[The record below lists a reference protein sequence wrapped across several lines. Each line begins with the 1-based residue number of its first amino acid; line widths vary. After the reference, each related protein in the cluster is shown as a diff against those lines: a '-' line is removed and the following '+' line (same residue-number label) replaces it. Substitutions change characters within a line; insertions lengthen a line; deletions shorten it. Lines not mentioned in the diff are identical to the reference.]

1 MRRSIFVAAGL
12 AACAVAGCGA
22 GGSAGGPAQPAATGS
37 SAASSAGSLTVFAAT
52 SLQGSFTQI
61 GKDFD
66 AIHPGEK
73 VTLSFGPSSGL
84 ARQIT
89 SGAPADVFASA
100 AMASMQQ
107 VVKAGDAAS
116 PSDFAR
122 NIREIAYP
130 IAAIKNSS
138 HAAMA
143 RAFVSYVLSPPGQ
156 KVLSADGF
164 EKP

>member
-1 MRRSIFVAAGL
+1 M
-12 AACAVAGCGA
+12 
-22 GGSAGGPAQPAATGS
+22 
-37 SAASSAGSLTVFAAT
+37 FAAT
-52 SLQGSFTQI
+52 SLHGSFTQI
-61 GKDFD
+61 GMDFD

-73 VTLSFGPSSGL
+73 VMLSFGPSSGL

-100 AMASMQQ
+100 AAASMQQ
-107 VVKAGDAAS
+107 VVGAGDAAS

-122 NIREIAYP
+122 NIGAAAYP
-130 IAAIKNSS
+130 IATIKNSS